1 MTWLGYNISGLAW
14 SSHRFKGKDM
24 SRSNSSTS
32 PEEIL
37 QKLLEQAR
45 ANWGEE
51 RAQEIL
57 ATLESTSRQL
67 SEVSTHLPDKETEPG
82 FYQ

>member
-24 SRSNSSTS
+24 PHSNSSTS

-57 ATLESTSRQL
+57 ATLESASRQL

>member
-1 MTWLGYNISGLAW
+1 
-14 SSHRFKGKDM
+14 M

-51 RAQEIL
+51 RTQEIL

-67 SEVSTHLPDKETEPG
+67 SEVSSHLPDRETEPG

>member
-1 MTWLGYNISGLAW
+1 
-14 SSHRFKGKDM
+14 M

-51 RAQEIL
+51 RAQESWQPWRAPPGSYQRCPAICL
-57 ATLESTSRQL
+57 IRKPNRDFINNDATGSQ
-67 SEVSTHLPDKETEPG
+67 
-82 FYQ
+82 YCQ